1 MRVRHSVSSITNKLI
16 HTGWWQYNTGEISV
30 IFDSMFQAGISIP
43 LKFLEAD
50 EDQDKVLITVKTGKE
65 LV

>member
-1 MRVRHSVSSITNKLI
+1 
-16 HTGWWQYNTGEISV
+16 
-30 IFDSMFQAGISIP
+30 MFQAGISIP

-50 EDQDKVLITVKTGKE
+50 EHQDKVLITDKTGKE